1 MNPIAISIG
10 SNVIYYSGIV
20 IGLAVAAC
28 FCISYSLYTTYAGNG
43 RALWVMLPFAVF
55 FSVFLCRLL
64 HWYCHTE
71 QYSGL
76 IGALTDYSAGG
87 YVLPGAIFGTW
98 LAAVLVKALGF
109 TDSVHRLL
117 DAVAPGAALGIAF
130 IRLSS
135 LFNNSCRAKIA
146 IDDPKLQHLP
156 LAAPVYT
163 NSGSDYR
170 FATFFVQFLIM
181 LAVFVWLYRFCCDRR
196 GHPMKGSIPEDGHVA
211 RLFLLVYSA
220 VELIMDSTRYDSS
233 YMHFNGFVSIV
244 QMVAALCI
252 LGVFIYYSVWSVR
265 TNGRKAYHFAL
276 WGVWFLSLVGVGL
289 SEYFVQRHG
298 DWYMKCYAVMA
309 LSVIVMC
316 AAVFRM
322 YRSCCESRKRRA

>member
-10 SNVIYYSGIV
+10 TDAIYYSAIV
-20 IGLAVAAC
+20 ISLAVAAC

-43 RALWVMLPFAVF
+43 RALWVLLPIATVF
-55 FSVFLCRLL
+55 SLLLCRFI
-64 HWYCHTE
+64 HWYCHAE

-76 IGALTDYSAGG
+76 FGALTDYSGGG
-87 YVLPGAIFGTW
+87 YVLPGAILGTW
-98 LAAVLVKALGF
+98 AAAALVKKLGF
-109 TDSVHRLL
+109 TDNTPRLL

-130 IRLSS
+130 IRLSA

-146 IDDPKLQHLP
+146 VENPKLQHLP

-163 NSGSDYR
+163 NSGTDYR

-181 LAVFVWLYRFCCDRR
+181 LGVFVWLYRFCCDRR
-196 GHPMKGSIPEDGHVA
+196 GHPMKGDIPEDGHVA
-211 RLFLLVYSA
+211 RLFLLLHSA

-244 QMVAALCI
+244 QMAAALSI

-265 TNGRKAYHFAL
+265 TNGRRGYHFLL
-276 WGVWFLSLVGVGL
+276 WGVWFLSLVGVGV
-289 SEYFVQRHG
+289 SEYLVQRHG
-298 DWYMKCYAVMA
+298 DWYLRCYAAMA
-309 LSVIVMC
+309 ISIVIMC
-316 AAVFRM
+316 TAVFRM
-322 YRSCCESRKRRA
+322 YNSCCARRRKAR